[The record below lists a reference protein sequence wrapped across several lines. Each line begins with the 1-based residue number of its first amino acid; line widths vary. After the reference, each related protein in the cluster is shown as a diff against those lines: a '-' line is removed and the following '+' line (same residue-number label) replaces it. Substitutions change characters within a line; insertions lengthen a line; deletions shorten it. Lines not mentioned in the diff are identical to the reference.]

1 LKWLLFVLKVS
12 LEKLQAS
19 SSKLKT
25 KAYAL
30 RLKFEEYINVMRDFK
45 KLLIWQKGMTIVNEV
60 YAAAS
65 FFPKE
70 ETYGMRS
77 QTTRSAVSIPTNIA
91 EGSAKKSEKEYRHYA
106 EIALGS
112 AFELET
118 HLLIIQQQSWFPEDK
133 MDSLLALTI
142 EEQKMLTTFINKL

>member
-1 LKWLLFVLKVS
+1 M
-12 LEKLQAS
+12 
-19 SSKLKT
+19 
-25 KAYAL
+25 
-30 RLKFEEYINVMRDFK
+30 KFEEYINVMRDFK

-60 YAAAS
+60 YEAAK

-70 ETYGMRS
+70 ETYGLRS
-77 QTTRSAVSIPTNIA
+77 QTIRSAVSIPTNIA

-133 MDSLLALTI
+133 MESLLALTS
-142 EEQKMLTTFINKL
+142 EVQKMLTTFINKL